1 VATRTGKLA
10 AELDPQPSNAEA
22 NERLRAVIGK
32 LSRRLRPTL
41 AGSGL
46 TPSQISVLFTVVRL
60 GPIGLSELA
69 AIESLNATM
78 LSRITA
84 QLCEAGL
91 VVRAAD
97 PGDRRS
103 ANVAATA
110 AGRRTRERIHRE
122 RTRALSAHVEL
133 LDEEQREA
141 LWNAL
146 PVLEQLA
153 ELLPATRVAGSGVS
167 ARGARR

>member
-1 VATRTGKLA
+1 MTVTKLT
-10 AELDPQPSNAEA
+10 AEHDLDPTQADSTA
-22 NERLRAVIGK
+22 RLRAVIGR
-32 LSRRLRPTL
+32 LSRRLRPTV

-46 TPSQISVLFTVVRL
+46 TPSQISVLFTIVRL

-103 ANVAATA
+103 ANVCATA
-110 AGRRTRERIHRE
+110 AGRRMRERIHRE
-122 RTRALSAHVEL
+122 RTRALSAHVEQ
-133 LDEEQREA
+133 LDGEQR
-141 LWNAL
+141 
-146 PVLEQLA
+146 
-153 ELLPATRVAGSGVS
+153 
-167 ARGARR
+167 

>member
-1 VATRTGKLA
+1 V
-10 AELDPQPSNAEA
+10 
-22 NERLRAVIGK
+22 
-32 LSRRLRPTL
+32 
-41 AGSGL
+41 
-46 TPSQISVLFTVVRL
+46 
-60 GPIGLSELA
+60 
-69 AIESLNATM
+69 
-78 LSRITA
+78 
-84 QLCEAGL
+84 
-91 VVRAAD
+91 
-97 PGDRRS
+97 
-103 ANVAATA
+103 
-110 AGRRTRERIHRE
+110 RERIHRE